1 MPLSA
6 DRSREEDEEDFETPS
21 SSLIVRQVQTIRV
34 DELLTIEA
42 QKEKLSGNSIVILNK
57 AFERIEDAL
66 PEANARDAAFVAD
79 KAMAIHTALNTSPQ
93 LGGGSLFPNFATA
106 KRIKATQIEIE
117 N

>member
-1 MPLSA
+1 MSRSA
-6 DRSREEDEEDFETPS
+6 DNELSEEEDTPVEPS
-21 SSLIVRQVQTIRV
+21 SAMIVRQVRTIRV

-57 AFERIEDAL
+57 AFERIEESL

-79 KAMAIHTALNTSPQ
+79 KAMAIHSALNSTIQPGMS
-93 LGGGSLFPNFATA
+93 GLFPNFATA